1 VKNGDGSKSLSPGV
15 IHVKIRVGAFVKSV
29 QLRVAPLDKFD
40 VIVGKDVIDEC
51 KMEVP
56 WDPFRITALTRT
68 GHRGSSST
76 KRVILRVCFQARRA
90 PDGTDVSDYVC
101 DSVEFKSVC
110 QSNNMELDEALILMP
125 SVGFEWIQFI
135 ETLNSLVEVE
145 TDSVQ
150 NLDGK
155 VDSATMEFQHLQ

>member
-1 VKNGDGSKSLSPGV
+1 
-15 IHVKIRVGAFVKSV
+15 
-29 QLRVAPLDKFD
+29 
-40 VIVGKDVIDEC
+40 
-51 KMEVP
+51 
-56 WDPFRITALTRT
+56 
-68 GHRGSSST
+68 
-76 KRVILRVCFQARRA
+76 
-90 PDGTDVSDYVC
+90 
-101 DSVEFKSVC
+101 
-110 QSNNMELDEALILMP
+110 MELDEALILMP